1 MSKDENFWFKIAAVS
16 GILTPIVA
24 FSCIALAIAYY
35 PPFSWSDNA
44 LSDLGIV
51 EGVTSLLFNGGLI
64 VGGILALIFSTG
76 VYIYMGENTLG
87 KVGALLFAL
96 DTVALTLIGI
106 FPENIAPTH
115 YYVSVMFFMLFPISM
130 LILTAAFLMKA
141 KVKIG
146 LFTFL
151 VAAFAAVVWVIH
163 WTVGFGSNVAIP
175 EALSALAASAW
186 AIVLSTKMLKEKP

>member
-1 MSKDENFWFKIAAVS
+1 MGKDKNFWFKIAAVS

-24 FSCIALAIAYY
+24 FSCIALAIVYY
-35 PPFSWSDNA
+35 PPFSWTDNA

-64 VGGILALIFSTG
+64 VSGILALIFSTG

-96 DTVALTLIGI
+96 DTVALTLIGV
-106 FPENIAPTH
+106 FPENIKPTH
-115 YYVSVMFFMLFPISM
+115 YIVSVVFFMLFPIAM
-130 LILTAAFLMKA
+130 FILTAAFMLGA
-141 KVKIG
+141 RVKIG
-146 LFTFL
+146 LFTFS
-151 VAAFAAVVWVIH
+151 VAAFAAVVWVIQ

-175 EALSALAASAW
+175 EMLSALAAAAW
-186 AIVLSTKMLKEKP
+186 AIVLGTKMLKES